1 MDESKLMEQLRC
13 FVDLQISLVAAF
25 SRAFPEI
32 SDREFMVD
40 ASKQGCVDTGRE
52 LWLFKK
58 HGGGLAFKNWDGVT
72 IDVHSQFTS
81 PDLFDAWRVMQYV
94 ESINRLDSDER
105 EDNRDF
111 EQVDHRQMESWLSQ
125 LATTGKLV
133 RCSSHSFRLA

>member
-13 FVDLQISLVAAF
+13 FVDLQISLIAAF

-40 ASKQGCVDTGRE
+40 APKQGCVDTGLE

-105 EDNRDF
+105 EDYRDF